1 MHGITNIPRVERP
14 SPMINIKNG
23 IVTWPKFIFSYKISK
38 KLNKPSINGFYIPY
52 KPPCV
57 RLLVGLAAG
66 LSVYYKF
73 LKGREGTLPCSHRSK
88 VVRLKK
94 KRGNTNAS
102 WTGLVYTTFILYT
115 NFLLF
120 YTIILCTLISRAA
133 AERWEFIKRKRFK
146 KEKRKHAFDQEKCK
160 IQEKRNQAFEQKKE
174 R

>member
-57 RLLVGLAAG
+57 RLLVGPAAG

-94 KRGNTNAS
+94 SKRKYKFKLDRA
-102 WTGLVYTTFILYT
+102 GLYNFYSLYKFPSFLYNYFVYTD
-115 NFLLF
+115 
-120 YTIILCTLISRAA
+120 ISGSSSSG
-133 AERWEFIKRKRFK
+133 
-146 KEKRKHAFDQEKCK
+146 
-160 IQEKRNQAFEQKKE
+160 NL
-174 R
+174 